1 MPSLIRLNFCCN
13 IQMVGS
19 EFIVENIILL
29 ILPSI
34 NSSGCWW
41 DTLGLNATAGVVA
54 AHVHPHSV
62 HIYEWNFR
70 IKAQCMMHSQVYDA
84 LSSGENECWEL
95 LKDIR

>member
-41 DTLGLNATAGVVA
+41 DT

-70 IKAQCMMHSQVYDA
+70 IKAQCMMHSQVEKTNVG
-84 LSSGENECWEL
+84 SF
-95 LKDIR
+95 